1 MRYKVSGQH
10 VSTMRRRTR
19 TYVALTEEEA
29 RQRGAADGL
38 SVDAVELLPPE
49 QPTLDQLA
57 LASSLGHSMPEG
69 LDREA
74 MSDWIARIQHKDKL
88 ATPALRAIAA
98 AYGLELSEH
107 VGKRRLFGRLFVHLN
122 EPGRDRDLAAWFS
135 FRVYRELVKGR
146 YDVAI
151 TTPADPAIQAIA
163 AQLVEVPGVM
173 ESIRRYSGED
183 LIWFG
188 QWTGSSGM
196 VNTGGSNRTKAYK
209 EAADRLRP
217 LVASQARAEEIDR
230 RARNVAREADA
241 VERERDATA
250 PPSRDNRGSLPSPVP
265 PAARRPV
272 STRQW
277 VATGVVLG
285 LLAVAFAFF
294 G

>member
-1 MRYKVSGQH
+1 MRYTVSGQH
-10 VSTMRRRTR
+10 ATTRRRRTR
-19 TYVALTEEEA
+19 TYQARSEHEA
-29 RQRGAADGL
+29 RELGTADGL
-38 SVDAVELLPPE
+38 IVEAVELLPPE
-49 QPTLDQLA
+49 PPTADQLA
-57 LASSLGHSMPEG
+57 LAKLLGQPIPDN

-74 MSDWIARIQHKDKL
+74 LSDWIARIQHKDKL
-88 ATPALRAIAA
+88 ATPSLRTIAE
-98 AYGLELSEH
+98 AYGLDLSEH

-122 EPGRDRDLAAWFS
+122 EPGRERDLAAWFS

-146 YDVAI
+146 DDVAI
-151 TTPADPAIQAIA
+151 TTPAAPAIQAIA

-217 LVASQARAEEIDR
+217 LVASEARAEEINR
-230 RARNVAREADA
+230 RARNVAREVEA
-241 VERERDATA
+241 VDRQRDATA

-272 STRQW
+272 SIRQW

-285 LLAVAFAFF
+285 LLAIAFAFF

>member
-10 VSTMRRRTR
+10 ATTRRRRTR
-19 TYVALTEEEA
+19 TYQARSEHEA
-29 RQRGAADGL
+29 RELGAADGL
-38 SVDAVELLPPE
+38 TVEAVELLPPE
-49 QPTLDQLA
+49 PPTADQLA
-57 LASSLGHSMPEG
+57 LAKSLGQPIPDG

-74 MSDWIARIQHKDKL
+74 LSDWIARIQRNDKL

-98 AYGLELSEH
+98 TYGLELSEH

-122 EPGRDRDLAAWFS
+122 VPGRERDLAAWFA

-151 TTPADPAIQAIA
+151 ATPADPVIQAIA

-173 ESIRRYSGED
+173 ESIGRYSGED

-188 QWTGSSGM
+188 QWTGPSGS

-217 LVASQARAEEIDR
+217 LVASEARAEEADR
-230 RARNVAREADA
+230 RARNVAREAET
-241 VERERDATA
+241 VNHQRDATA
-250 PPSRDNRGSLPSPVP
+250 PPTRDNRGPLPSPVP
-265 PAARRPV
+265 PATKRPV

-277 VATGVVLG
+277 VTTGVVLG
-285 LLAVAFAFF
+285 LLAIAFAFF